1 MRCPPGHLHLH
12 LPTLI
17 RDDAAHLGPI
27 SRPHLFCSVVQTKVY
42 SFTEIKLRKAD
53 ILGLPSALIPPF
65 ANDGLSGARPAQA
78 STDRPDPLD
87 FTCDLTRP
95 TARHVKV
102 TSSGLLTHL
111 LTKKCRMDSTTESPS
126 LALFRWRSPQRSRR
140 RCNLTRRKCRDGR
153 EGPQVPLTQPVASVC
168 GRHDVALPD
177 MSMRI
182 AHCLSPAALY
192 TRILPMSAMPA
203 TSSSDQSRSFGR
215 CPILKVLWDCAPLS
229 RPHGIPDRGRMR
241 CQSAPQGP
249 DVEKGISLQVSK
261 CLWGSREP
269 RPGVTG
275 P

>member
-1 MRCPPGHLHLH
+1 MRCSPGHLHLH

-95 TARHVKV
+95 AAHHVKV

-126 LALFRWRSPQRSRR
+126 LGPVPVEISPE
-140 RCNLTRRKCRDGR
+140 K
-153 EGPQVPLTQPVASVC
+153 P
-168 GRHDVALPD
+168 
-177 MSMRI
+177 
-182 AHCLSPAALY
+182 
-192 TRILPMSAMPA
+192 
-203 TSSSDQSRSFGR
+203 
-215 CPILKVLWDCAPLS
+215 APLQLDPTKVP
-229 RPHGIPDRGRMR
+229 RWERGAA
-241 CQSAPQGP
+241 SAIDPACR
-249 DVEKGISLQVSK
+249 VSLWPS
-261 CLWGSREP
+261 
-269 RPGVTG
+269 
-275 P
+275 